1 MTKRG
6 FRMLGPPT
14 LTIEKKGN
22 ENMKVIGTRSCCGL
36 LMSFVFLAFAVYAH
50 TEAETNAV
58 ARSMLE
64 FVLLSVDD
72 SFDDT
77 DNGVEKEAIVTWPS
91 FLALGESEGWTPP
104 EKKAAFAWYLSMLGT
119 NDCTSLSATDH
130 ELVRIALSKCE
141 VLDYAEAAPSYK
153 TLALN
158 PKGIYRYRAI
168 DLALKYSPVSD
179 ATTEFVET
187 IITNVSGYTSGER
200 VGCYWEYAKK
210 LQQDPCTNGTCASAL
225 SMFYRNRKVSGTGA
239 ATLDRLFSD
248 KIVGY
253 ANSSNRLDTALSM
266 LMVTN
271 MRPQFV
277 EYFVGVTNQL
287 LSSGQ
292 PLPWINVGGGGN

>member
-1 MTKRG
+1 MKKRCLALCVYVSSFAASTALGHTHDETNEVIGAAITRAAFYYDDLPWGSPPDNDPPPTTWRG
-6 FRMLGPPT
+6 FLG
-14 LTIEKKGN
+14 
-22 ENMKVIGTRSCCGL
+22 
-36 LMSFVFLAFAVYAH
+36 AD
-50 TEAETNAV
+50 TN
-58 ARSMLE
+58 
-64 FVLLSVDD
+64 
-72 SFDDT
+72 
-77 DNGVEKEAIVTWPS
+77 
-91 FLALGESEGWTPP
+91 GWTLAG
-104 EKKAAFAWYLSMLGT
+104 KMAAFDWYLSTLAT
-119 NDCTSLSATDH
+119 NDCETLDESD
-130 ELVRIALSKCE
+130 ELYARVALGKCE
-141 VLDYAEAAPSYK
+141 WFNYTNSVNAMK

-158 PKGIYRYRAI
+158 PKGVYREWAI
-168 DLALKYSPVSD
+168 NLAVRFSSID
-179 ATTEFVET
+179 NTTTEFVET

-200 VGCYWEYAKK
+200 VGCYWEYVKK
-210 LQQDPCTNGTCASAL
+210 LRQDPCTNGACASAL

>member
-1 MTKRG
+1 MKKKCLALCVYVSSFAASTDTHDETNEVIGAAITRAAFYYDDLPWGSPPDNDLPPTTWRG
-6 FRMLGPPT
+6 FLG
-14 LTIEKKGN
+14 
-22 ENMKVIGTRSCCGL
+22 
-36 LMSFVFLAFAVYAH
+36 AD
-50 TEAETNAV
+50 TN
-58 ARSMLE
+58 
-64 FVLLSVDD
+64 
-72 SFDDT
+72 
-77 DNGVEKEAIVTWPS
+77 
-91 FLALGESEGWTPP
+91 GWTLAG
-104 EKKAAFAWYLSMLGT
+104 KMAAFDWYLSTLAT
-119 NDCTSLSATDH
+119 NDCETLDESD
-130 ELVRIALSKCE
+130 ELYARVALGKCE
-141 VLDYAEAAPSYK
+141 WFNYTNSVNAMKA
-153 TLALN
+153 LALN
-158 PKGIYRYRAI
+158 PKGVYREWAI
-168 DLALKYSPVSD
+168 NLAVRFSPID
-179 ATTEFVET
+179 NNTTEFIET

-200 VGCYWEYAKK
+200 VGCYWEYVKK
-210 LQQDPCTNGTCASAL
+210 LRQDPCTNGACASAL